1 MPHRVFVYGT
11 LLSGEPNHRVLT
23 GARFLGPART
33 VPAFELASLGPYP
46 ALVPG
51 GDVAVVG
58 ELYEVDDA
66 GLARLDWLEG
76 YPELYDRQEIALTDG
91 TRAIAYLQR
100 PAQAEG
106 LPRIGSGDWREARRA
121 GAMARETGP
130 EA

>member
-11 LLSGEPNHRVLT
+11 LLAGEPNHRVLA
-23 GARFLGPART
+23 GARYLGPART
-33 VPAFELASLGPYP
+33 EPVFELVSLGPYP

-51 GDVAVVG
+51 GGVAVVG

-76 YPELYDRQEIALTDG
+76 YPELYDREAIPLADG
-91 TRAIAYLQR
+91 TRALAYMQR
-100 PAQAEG
+100 PAQALG
-106 LPRIGSGDWREARRA
+106 LPRIESGDWRAARRA
-121 GAMARETGP
+121 GAIAWEAEP